1 MAQILT
7 VDDSVTMRQMV
18 KFTLARAGHEVD
30 EAGDVEQALRRA
42 LGQQYD
48 LVVADVNM
56 PGRNGIELVKALRA
70 LPQYKFIPI
79 LMLTTES
86 DAELKQAGKAAG
98 ATGWVVKP
106 FDPES
111 LMAVVQKVLA

>member
-18 KFTLARAGHEVD
+18 KFTLSRAGHEVD
-30 EAGDVEQALRRA
+30 EAGDVDAALQRIM
-42 LGQQYD
+42 GKQYD
-48 LVVADVNM
+48 LVLADLNM
-56 PGRNGIELVKALRA
+56 PGKNGIELVKALRA
-70 LPQYKFIPI
+70 LPQYKFTPI

-86 DAELKQAGKAAG
+86 EAGLKQAGKAAG

-106 FDPES
+106 FDPDA
-111 LMAVVQKVLA
+111 LMTVVKQVLA